1 MSQTVKVQVYLP
13 NGTKAPIINVT
24 KDNTIKEIL
33 HNIDFKSDLDYVVFT
48 ATPDDKDGHT
58 PIVNLDYTMEHINM
72 YHVDNNYTAEIS
84 VFNKSDTTKYNAER
98 LDMYLNHMVK

>member
-24 KDNTIKEIL
+24 KDNTVKEIL
-33 HNIDFKSDLDYVVFT
+33 YNIDYKSELDYVVFT

-58 PIVNLDYTMEHINM
+58 PIIDLNYTMGQLNM
-72 YHVDNNYTAEIS
+72 YHVDNNYIAEIS
-84 VFNKSDTTKYNAER
+84 IFNKTDVTKYNQER
-98 LDMYLNHMVK
+98 LNMYLSHK